1 MPSIIKRITDTAERL
16 YEIRQA
22 ITQKEEESRR
32 ELEAMKTERDAVQ
45 ALLLAE
51 LNKNGL
57 SSIKVKSGDSF
68 SKGVRK
74 SIEVVFE
81 PHALRWATE
90 NNAVSINKLL
100 VAQRLKD
107 AAELPACF
115 KMVETEFVSIRHAK
129 QSAPV
134 RAQAA

>member
-16 YEIRQA
+16 YELRRS

-74 SIEVVFE
+74 SIEIVFE
-81 PHALRWATE
+81 PHALRWATQ
-90 NNAVSINKLL
+90 NKAVSINKLL
-100 VAQRLKD
+100 VAQLLKD
-107 AAELPACF
+107 KTELPPCF
-115 KMVETEFVSIRHAK
+115 KFIETEFVAIRHAK
-129 QSAPV
+129 SV
-134 RAQAA
+134 

>member
-1 MPSIIKRITDTAERL
+1 MASSIIKRITDTAERL
-16 YEIRQA
+16 YELRRS

-81 PHALRWATE
+81 PHARQWAKE
-90 NNAVSINKLL
+90 HDAFSINKIL
-100 VAQRLKD
+100 VQQQLKD
-107 AAELPACF
+107 AVVLPSCF
-115 KMVETEFVSIRHAK
+115 KMVETEFVSVRHAK
-129 QSAPV
+129 KENG
-134 RAQAA
+134 

>member
-1 MPSIIKRITDTAERL
+1 MASSIIKRITDTAERL
-16 YEIRQA
+16 YELRRS

-74 SIEVVFE
+74 SIEIVFE
-81 PHALRWATE
+81 PHALRWATQ
-90 NNAVSINKLL
+90 NKAVSINKLL
-100 VAQRLKD
+100 VAQLLKD
-107 AAELPACF
+107 KTELPPCF
-115 KMVETEFVSIRHAK
+115 KFIETEFVAIRHAK
-129 QSAPV
+129 SV
-134 RAQAA
+134 